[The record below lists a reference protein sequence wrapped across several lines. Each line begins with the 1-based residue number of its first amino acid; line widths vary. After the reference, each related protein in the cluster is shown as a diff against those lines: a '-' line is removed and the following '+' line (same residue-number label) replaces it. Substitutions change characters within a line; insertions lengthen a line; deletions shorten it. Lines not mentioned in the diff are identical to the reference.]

1 MKRQVTG
8 EAGSLR
14 NKVLLSYPDW
24 DSQEGD
30 GIAECAAIMI
40 IGDLPSTVSGVMM
53 NALCSE
59 ESSRKF
65 ANSLGLHEWKGR
77 VHCGGSLR
85 DENIRIFHEAEY
97 VLRGTMAINDRVSVT
112 SSRGILKAI
121 IEGAGPEKMAL
132 VYGFQQWTPTNL
144 WNEIEDGKWI
154 VADYQDSMFFPQE
167 GTPREMWT
175 KAYSAH
181 FEAAADGV
189 IDRAQ
194 REFSR
199 RIAAEA

>member
-1 MKRQVTG
+1 MKRQGTG

-24 DSQEGD
+24 ESQEGD
-30 GIAECAAIMI
+30 GIANCFTILI

-53 NALCSE
+53 NALCAE
-59 ESSRKF
+59 ETSRRL
-65 ANSLGLHEWKGR
+65 ADSIGLREWKER

-97 VLRGTMAINDRVSVT
+97 VRKGTMAINDRVSVT
-112 SSRGILKAI
+112 SSRGVLNAI

-132 VYGFQQWTPTNL
+132 VYGFQQWAPASL

-154 VADYQDSMFFPQE
+154 VADYQDSMFFPRE

-181 FEAAADGV
+181 FEAVAEGV
-189 IDRAQ
+189 TDRAQ
-194 REFSR
+194 LEFDR